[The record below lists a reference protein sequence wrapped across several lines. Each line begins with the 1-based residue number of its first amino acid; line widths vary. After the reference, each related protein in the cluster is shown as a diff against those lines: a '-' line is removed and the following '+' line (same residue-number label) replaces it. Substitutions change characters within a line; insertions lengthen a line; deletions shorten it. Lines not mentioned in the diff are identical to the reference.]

1 MPPATFAVA
10 DLRAAAAAIAA
21 GVKPAKDELNSQ
33 DGKLGDGDLGITVA
47 SGWQAVADVSESF
60 PADIGR
66 SFLASA
72 KAFQQVSSSSFGT
85 MVATAFMAAA
95 KQTLRRTEISWSEIP
110 DLIAAAR
117 DAMMARG
124 KGGIGDKTVL
134 DSLDA
139 VRAALAGLDEPSALR
154 AASVGAAQSA
164 LAAFRD
170 RPNRLGRARMFADRS
185 VGMDDPGMLAFC
197 RIVESLPGPSS
208 R

>member
-1 MPPATFAVA
+1 MSAGTFDVA
-10 DLRAAAAAIAA
+10 DLRAAAIAIAA
-21 GVKPAKDELNSQ
+21 GVKSAKDELNSQ

-60 PADIGR
+60 PTDVGR

-72 KAFQQVSSSSFGT
+72 KAFQQASSSSFGT

-95 KQTLRRTEISWSEIP
+95 KQTMGRTEIAWSEIP
-110 DLIAAAR
+110 DLITGAR

-124 KGGIGDKTVL
+124 KGGVGDKTVL

-139 VRAALAGLDEPSALR
+139 VRAALAGLHEPSAMR
-154 AASVGAAQSA
+154 AASIGAAQSS

-170 RPNRLGRARMFADRS
+170 RPSRLGRARMFADRS
-185 VGMDDPGMLAFC
+185 VGMDDPGMLAFR
-197 RIVESLPGPSS
+197 RIVENLPGL
-208 R
+208 